1 MSFIYSRN
9 LDIAAA
15 FLGAWLFLFIAYG
28 VSCDVRKVLRR
39 RYLPQW
45 PMSDPPSNC
54 VKRLRLYDWHEDD
67 AA

>member
-1 MSFIYSRN
+1 MLHFIDHHN
-9 LDIAAA
+9 LDLVAGIAFAS
-15 FLGAWLFLFIAYG
+15 LVLYG
-28 VSCDVRKVLRR
+28 FSCDVRAKLRR

-54 VKRLRLYDWHEDD
+54 VKRLRLYDWHEDG